1 MIPGKSQTRSFFFIS
16 IVQWNVE
23 EDDTII
29 SKAAKGKGKTRGKN
43 GKLENVPRS
52 KMMNRQTA
60 LKIMIGGHC

>member
-1 MIPGKSQTRSFFFIS
+1 MILGKSQTRSFFFIS

-29 SKAAKGKGKTRGKN
+29 SKVAKSKGKTRGKN
-43 GKLENVPRS
+43 GKLENVPGS
-52 KMMNRQTA
+52 KMINRQTA

>member
-29 SKAAKGKGKTRGKN
+29 SKVAKGKEKTHGKN

-60 LKIMIGGHC
+60 LKVMIGGHC